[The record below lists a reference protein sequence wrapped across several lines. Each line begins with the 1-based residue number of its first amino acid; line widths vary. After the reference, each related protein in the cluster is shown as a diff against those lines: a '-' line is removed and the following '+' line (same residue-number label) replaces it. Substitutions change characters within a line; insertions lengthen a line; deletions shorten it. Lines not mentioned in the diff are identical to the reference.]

1 MSDLE
6 HQIAIDVSRALN
18 LVNPNDLLARQ
29 VIQIARNH
37 KQVQGFVKG
46 MSQLHLHYPCAAF
59 GKFKEDFLFDLYAKI
74 QAHDKEFGVD
84 DTSKSKAT
92 GSGSGKDTSNDNSA
106 QIGSYVGLSNFTRSY
121 DDDDEAPAPV
131 LPGGLIKRVKKEG
144 DERHVFK
151 TPTVPVGVSRL
162 GLDKLAKEKRE
173 ERERAAAAASKK
185 IKLQV
190 EDEWK
195 DEDSRP
201 DEQKD
206 TQDVDMNGDKDSP
219 SEKSSNKR
227 IVQSQYRTKR
237 METPSHPGGVS
248 QEALRRAEER
258 RQRDRARGG
267 LHDRAQDRDRDRD
280 YDRSRDRDGDR
291 DRYGRGDSRSSR
303 DRDWD
308 RNRDRDRSRSDSGS
322 NRDRYRSDD
331 RDDRDR
337 RDGSNRDR
345 NRDGDRERR
354 PTDRRDDRF
363 KEPST
368 PRRSEFSEPRSNR
381 PNRSEWDATPARSGR
396 NTDSILYGGLTP
408 RRDYRPPTQS
418 RGTSDWDMVTPRV
431 SSSYDDTVDSF
442 PNENFE
448 EVPDRDEWE
457 TEQRQLDRDWYS
469 MEETGGAMDD
479 VHNPFADYE
488 DHDTKKEEELEKK
501 QMKKISARQAQYNKD
516 NDAWETNRMLTSG
529 VFQRKEV
536 DTDFDDDS
544 EARVHLLV
552 HDIKPPFLDGRV
564 VFTKQVEAVQSVK
577 DPTSDMAIFS
587 RKGSALVR
595 EKREQAERLKA
606 APKFQVAGTALGNV
620 MGLENPEDKANA
632 EAAEAASRAK
642 EMTDEDDAMEG
653 KGDSQFASHLKT
665 SEAASA
671 FSKSKSIKEQREYLP
686 AFAVREELMRVIKDN
701 QVIVVVGET
710 GSGKTTQLT
719 QFLHEDGYSTFGMI
733 GCTQPRRVAAMSVA
747 RRVAE
752 EVGCK
757 LGTTVGYAI
766 RFEDVTSPETV
777 IKYMTDG
784 VLLRESIREGDLD
797 HYSVIIMDEAHERS
811 LNTDV
816 LMGLMK
822 KILARRRDLKLI
834 VTSATMNADKF
845 SSFYGNAA
853 TFTIPGRTFPVD
865 IMFSKVPCEDYVDSA
880 VKQVLAIHLGQPAGD
895 ILVFMT
901 GQEDIE
907 ITCQVVNERLAQ
919 IDNAPPLSVLP
930 IYSQMP
936 ADLQAKIF
944 EPGENNARKCV
955 VATNIGETSLTIDGI
970 LYVVDAGYVK
980 LKVFNPKI
988 GMDSLQITPISQAN
1002 ANQRSGRAGRTGPGT
1017 SWRLYTEQAF
1027 VYEMFVNPIPEI
1039 QRTNL
1044 ATVVLQLKSLNVKNL
1059 LEFDFMDPPPQ
1070 DNLLNS
1076 MYQLWI
1082 QGALDNT
1089 GELTPM
1095 GKKMAVFPTEP
1106 SLAKMLIVAEKMGCT
1121 AEIVTIVSML
1131 SVPTVFYRPKER
1143 LEESDSAREKFFVP
1157 ESDHLT
1163 LLNVYTQWKSHGYR
1177 DDWCVKHFV
1186 QPKAMRKAREV
1197 RSQLM
1202 DMMKSEKMPYVSCNT
1217 DWDIIRKCICS
1228 AYFHQAG
1235 RIKALGEYV
1244 NCRTG
1249 MPCHLHPTS
1258 ALYGLGYNPDYIV
1271 YHELV
1276 MTSKEY
1282 MQCVTSVDPHWL
1294 AELGPM
1300 FYSVKEKSYAHRE
1313 KRIATKAEEAR
1324 MALEMD
1330 LKETREKEE
1339 REAAEA
1345 AAAAAADAK
1354 AGGSTSE
1361 ARFRIAT
1368 PGFRT
1373 PGTPMRKRRLGI

>member
-1 MSDLE
+1 MSGLE
-6 HQIAIDVSRALN
+6 HQVAIDISRALN
-18 LVNPNDLLARQ
+18 LVNANDLLARQ

-37 KQVQGFVKG
+37 KQVGGFVKA
-46 MSQLHLHYPCAAF
+46 CAAF
-59 GKFKEDFLFDLYAKI
+59 GKFKDEFLFDIYLKI
-74 QAHDKEFGVD
+74 QNHDREHGVEDTTKPGHKEDIVMSAN
-84 DTSKSKAT
+84 TSRPKKESKEP
-92 GSGSGKDTSNDNSA
+92 S
-106 QIGSYVGLSNFTRSY
+106 VGMSNFTLSFTEE
-121 DDDDEAPAPV
+121 DEELPPQ
-131 LPGGLIKRVKKEG
+131 LPGGLLKKAKPSG
-144 DERHVFK
+144 DDRAVFK
-151 TPTVPVGVSRL
+151 VPSVPKGVSRL

-173 ERERAAAAASKK
+173 ERERTAQSDAKK
-185 IKLQV
+185 IKLQ
-190 EDEWK
+190 ED
-195 DEDSRP
+195 DSRSGR
-201 DEQKD
+201 DI
-206 TQDVDMNGDKDSP
+206 DMESA
-219 SEKSSNKR
+219 SEFSSR
-227 IVQSQYRTKR
+227 DGRPEGESDDRSMRVMEPRYRTKR

-248 QEALRRAEER
+248 QDALRRVEER
-258 RQRDRARGG
+258 KSRARGG
-267 LHDRAQDRDRDRD
+267 LYDRAQDNRDRD
-280 YDRSRDRDGDR
+280 YDRDSRDRDRDRDR
-291 DRYGRGDSRSSR
+291 DRYGRGDSRYDRSRDGSSR
-303 DRDWD
+303 DRDRD
-308 RNRDRDRSRSDSGS
+308 GDRDRYSSSR
-322 NRDRYRSDD
+322 D
-331 RDDRDR
+331 RDDRSRDR
-337 RDGSNRDR
+337 REDRD
-345 NRDGDRERR
+345 DRRS
-354 PTDRRDDRF
+354 TDRRDDRPR
-363 KEPST
+363 EAAT
-368 PRRSEFSEPRSNR
+368 PRRSDFVEPRSQR
-381 PNRSEWDATPARSGR
+381 VNRSEWDATPSRTGR
-396 NTDSILYGGLTP
+396 NTDSVLHGGLTP
-408 RRDYRPPTQS
+408 RRDYRPPTQG

-431 SSSYDDTVDSF
+431 SSSGYADNVDTFPDESF
-442 PNENFE
+442 EDR
-448 EVPDRDEWE
+448 PDREEWE
-457 TEQRQLDRDWYS
+457 SDQRQLDRDWYN

-479 VHNPFADYE
+479 DHNPFAEYE
-488 DHDTKKEEELEKK
+488 EHDTKKEEELEKK
-501 QMKKISARQAQYNKD
+501 AMKKVSARQAQYNKD
-516 NDAWETNRMLTSG
+516 NEMWETNRMLTSG
-529 VFQRKEV
+529 VFQRREV

-595 EKREQAERLKA
+595 EKREQAERQKA

-632 EAAEAASRAK
+632 EAAEAAAK
-642 EMTDEDDAMEG
+642 VKDLGDDEDDMGG

-671 FSKSKSIKEQREYLP
+671 FSRTKTMKEQREYLP
-686 AFAVREELMRVIKDN
+686 AFAVREELMRVIRDN
-701 QVIVVVGET
+701 QVIIVVGET

-747 RRVAE
+747 RRVSE
-752 EVGCK
+752 EMGCK
-757 LGTTVGYAI
+757 LGSTVGYAI
-766 RFEDVTSPETV
+766 RFEDVTSSDTV

-797 HYSVIIMDEAHERS
+797 HYSAIIMDEAHERS

-907 ITCQVVNERLAQ
+907 ITCQVITERLAQ

-944 EPGENNARKCV
+944 EPGENNSRKCV

-1027 VYEMFVNPIPEI
+1027 VYEMFINPIPEI

-1095 GKKMAVFPTEP
+1095 GQKMAVFPTEP

-1143 LEESDSAREKFFVP
+1143 LEESDAAREKFFVP

-1163 LLNVYTQWKSHGYR
+1163 LLNVYTQWRSNGYR
-1177 DDWCVKHFV
+1177 DDWCLKHFV

-1202 DMMKSEKMPYVSCNT
+1202 DMMKSEKMPYISCDT

-1300 FYSVKEKSYAHRE
+1300 FYSVKEKSYTHRE

-1330 LKETREKEE
+1330 LKQTREKEE
-1339 REAAEA
+1339 QA
-1345 AAAAAADAK
+1345 AAAAAAAESGVG
-1354 AGGSTSE
+1354 ANSGSFAE
-1361 ARFRIAT
+1361 QRFRIAT
-1368 PGFRT
+1368 PGFRA